1 MLFSLAQRYLSHFPG
16 NEQGVWRAQAQKKV
30 KGKEDSIF
38 SCLHGRKIM
47 EDLRVL
53 STKVILEQL
62 FSKFTLHEEMKH
74 WWPKIT
80 DCEPRA

>member
-1 MLFSLAQRYLSHFPG
+1 
-16 NEQGVWRAQAQKKV
+16 
-30 KGKEDSIF
+30 
-38 SCLHGRKIM
+38 M